1 MAEEEI
7 IYIIPLK
14 KSVLKIPKWKRS
26 KAAMKEIRR
35 FLAKH
40 NHTEED
46 KVFLSQSINHK
57 IWEKGAE
64 RPPNNI
70 RVRTIRSDDGEVD
83 AELVT
88 D

>member
-1 MAEEEI
+1 MVEEEN
-7 IYIIPLK
+7 IYIIPLRK
-14 KSVLKIPKWKRS
+14 TVLKIPKWERS

-35 FLAKH
+35 FIARH

-46 KVFLSQSINHK
+46 KVFLSRSINQK

-64 RPPNNI
+64 RPPSAI
-70 RVRTIRSDDGEVD
+70 RVRTIRSEDGEVD
-83 AELVT
+83 AELVA